1 MAKTLT
7 PISVKNAPA
16 RAARREIPDGGCRGL
31 YLVVQPSGIKSW
43 AARYRYRGKSGKHTL
58 GPALIDTRESG
69 EPLQHG
75 AQHDATPLSLAEARE
90 LCARV
95 LREVQAGRAPVAE
108 RRRRKQQHKAEAN
121 TFENIA
127 EEFLRR
133 EGGRLRTLGQRK
145 ADLALLYP
153 SLGQLPL
160 EGVKRGQFVR
170 EFDAIDDQ
178 RGPVRANRVQSATKR
193 LLNWYSARSD
203 YISVLTRV
211 PARISIAERARSH
224 VPSDVELKAIIL
236 AARQDK
242 LFGSYLAF
250 TLLTCTRRGES
261 AGLRRSELSS
271 DGTTWVIPKERYK
284 SKRDLLIPL
293 STAAQQILA
302 AMPVLPRGDYVFSVN
317 GAAPLGSFAASKKAF
332 DAACGVR
339 GWRLHD
345 LRRAARTL
353 LSRAGVNVDIAERC
367 LGHVMAPIRGTYDR
381 YEYQVE
387 KRDAFEKLAAQIE
400 RIVRGP
406 EPVADLA
413 AERKR
418 RRK

>member
-1 MAKTLT
+1 MAKPLT
-7 PISVKNAPA
+7 AITVAKV
-16 RAARREIPDGGCRGL
+16 RAGAKRREIPDGGCRGL
-31 YLVVQPSGIKSW
+31 YLVVQPSGVKSW

-58 GPALIDTRESG
+58 GPVLIGTPETDA
-69 EPLQHG
+69 PLQHG
-75 AQHDATPLSLAEARE
+75 DGAPLSLASARE

-95 LREVQAGRAPVAE
+95 LREVHAGRDPAAE
-108 RRRRKQQHKAEAN
+108 RHRRREQQHKAEAD

-153 SLGQLPL
+153 SLGGQPL
-160 EGVKRGQFVR
+160 EQIRRGQFVR
-170 EFDAIDDQ
+170 EFDAIADQ
-178 RGPVRANRVQSATKR
+178 RGPVRANRAQSAVKT
-193 LLNWYSARSD
+193 LLFWYSARSD
-203 YISVLTRV
+203 YVSVLYRV

-224 VPSDVELKAIIL
+224 VPSDAELKGIVL
-236 AARQDK
+236 AAEQDK
-242 LFGSYLAF
+242 LFGSYLLF
-250 TLLTCTRRGES
+250 TLLTATRRGES
-261 AGLRRSELSS
+261 AGLRRSELS
-271 DGTTWVIPKERYK
+271 DGGQSWIIPKERYK

-293 STAAQQILA
+293 STAAQQVLA
-302 AMPVLPRGDYVFSVN
+302 AMPVLPRGDHVFSAN
-317 GAAPLGSFAASKKAF
+317 GAGPLGSFAASKKAF
-332 DAACGVR
+332 DAVCNVR
-339 GWRLHD
+339 GWRIHD

-367 LGHVMAPIRGTYDR
+367 LGHVMVGVRGTYDR
-381 YEYQVE
+381 YEYQNE

-400 RIVRGP
+400 RIVHGAK
-406 EPVADLA
+406 PVADLA